1 MIDSSAN
8 TLFQLIRSAM
18 GNKVEYNLPADTDW
32 KELIGLSFEQGVA
45 AIAVDGLQKFYE
57 ANPRLELT
65 LDSPELE
72 PLKYEWFGATFQAEG
87 DYGKTVEAV
96 EELAQKYPIVVL
108 KGLAVARKYPV
119 PSHRASVDLD
129 VYINDDDNRLLQNV
143 KVIRD
148 DYKHTGFMYKGVMV
162 EYHKSL
168 IGWKSLSSGRYIEKT
183 LREALGT
190 PDGIYP
196 NDYFNALFLTVH
208 SYTHFMLEDG
218 ISLKHI
224 IDWYLCFNED
234 DGSTGSPT
242 NENLREWVLATVET
256 FGMREFAESMTRVAE
271 YVCKD
276 PSTALTK
283 TDSRM
288 LDDIIALGK
297 KKRFKNGHLNMA
309 CNILFRNGW
318 KFRAFDKESN
328 LACLTR
334 CGWNAI
340 MKTRTI

>member
-1 MIDSSAN
+1 MVDSSAN
-8 TLFQLIRSAM
+8 ILFRLLRAALGSETE
-18 GNKVEYNLPADTDW
+18 VSLPDDVDW
-32 KELIGLSFEQGVA
+32 NEVIDLSFEQGVA

-57 ANPRLELT
+57 ANPGLELA
-65 LDSPELE
+65 LDKPKLE

-87 DYGKTVEAV
+87 DYGKTVEAA
-96 EELAQKYPIVVL
+96 EELAKKFPIVVL

-129 VYINDDDNRLLQNV
+129 VFGEEEMLKQVQHD
-143 KVIRD
+143 VIRD
-148 DYKHTGFMYKGVMV
+148 DYKHTGFMFQGVMV

-168 IGWKSLSSGRYIEKT
+168 IAWKSLKNGKHIERT

-196 NDYFNALFLTVH
+196 NDYFNVLFLTVH

-234 DGSTGSPT
+234 E
-242 NENLREWVLATVET
+242 NENLRERVLATVET
-256 FGMREFAESMTRVAE
+256 FRMREFAESMTRVAK

-288 LDDIIALGK
+288 LDDILVLGK

-309 CNILFRNGW
+309 YNILFRNGW
-318 KFRAFDKESN
+318 KFKAFAKESN
-328 LACLTR
+328 LACLIR
-334 CGWNAI
+334 CGWNSI
-340 MKTRTI
+340 KKTKTI

>member
-1 MIDSSAN
+1 MGSETEVSLPDDVDWNEVID
-8 TLFQLIRSAM
+8 
-18 GNKVEYNLPADTDW
+18 
-32 KELIGLSFEQGVA
+32 LSFEQGVA
-45 AIAVDGLQKFYE
+45 AIAVDGLQRLYE
-57 ANPRLELT
+57 ANPGLELA
-65 LDSPELE
+65 LNKPELE

-87 DYGKTVEAV
+87 DYGKTVEAA
-96 EELAQKYPIVVL
+96 EELAKKFPIVVL
-108 KGLAVARKYPV
+108 KGPAVARKYPV

-129 VYINDDDNRLLQNV
+129 VFGEEEMLKRSRIGARDDVVQHD
-143 KVIRD
+143 VIRD

-168 IGWKSLSSGRYIEKT
+168 IGWKSLKNGRYIEET

-224 IDWYLCFNED
+224 IDWYLCFNENED
-234 DGSTGSPT
+234 E
-242 NENLREWVLATVET
+242 NENLRERVLAAVEA
-256 FGMREFAESMTRVAE
+256 FGMREFAESMTRVAK

-288 LDDIIALGK
+288 LDDILALGK

-309 CNILFRNGW
+309 YNILFRNGW
-318 KFRAFDKESN
+318 KFRAFAKESN
-328 LACLTR
+328 HACLFR

-340 MKTRTI
+340 IK

>member
-8 TLFQLIRSAM
+8 TLFQLLRSAL
-18 GNKVEYNLPADTDW
+18 GNKVECKLSSDIDW

-45 AIAVDGLQKFYE
+45 AIAVDGLQRLYE
-57 ANPRLELT
+57 ANPGLELA
-65 LDSPELE
+65 LDKPELE
-72 PLKYEWFGATFQAEG
+72 SLKYEWFGATFQAEG
-87 DYGKTVEAV
+87 DYGKTVEAA
-96 EELAQKYPIVVL
+96 EELAKKFPIVVL
-108 KGLAVARKYPV
+108 KGLAVARKYPI

-129 VYINDDDNRLLQNV
+129 VFGEEEMLKQVQHD
-143 KVIRD
+143 VIRD
-148 DYKHTGFMYKGVMV
+148 DYKHTGFMFKGVMV

-168 IGWKSLSSGRYIEKT
+168 IGWKSLRNGRYIEKT
-183 LREALGT
+183 LREAWGT

-196 NDYFNALFLTVH
+196 DDYFNALFLTVH

-234 DGSTGSPT
+234 E
-242 NENLREWVLATVET
+242 NENLRERVLATVET

-288 LDDIIALGK
+288 LDDILALGK

-309 CNILFRNGW
+309 YNILFRNGW
-318 KFRAFDKESN
+318 KFRAFAKERN
-328 LACLTR
+328 LACLFR

-340 MKTRTI
+340 MKMKTNTI